1 MKKLLIFASGG
12 KEPDD
17 GGLGFQELVENAR
30 AGVLEAEIVAVVSN
44 HIHGGVRA
52 RADKLGI
59 RFVYFPLPREAE
71 DYQRI
76 VTETQAD
83 FVALSGWL
91 KMTKGLN
98 SARTINIHPGDAKR
112 FGGPGMYGHFVHE
125 AVIKAY
131 HEGTVKCSAVTM
143 HFVTEKYDDGP
154 DFFRYPVVI
163 RLDETPETLAK
174 RVNKI
179 EHAWQSYIT
188 NLVIKGDICWD
199 GRNSSTLKVPRL
211 VPILEVR

>member
-12 KEPDD
+12 KDPDD
-17 GGLGFQELVENAR
+17 GGSGFQELVENAR
-30 AGVLEAEIVAVVSN
+30 AGVLEAEIVAVVSS

-71 DYQRI
+71 DYQHI

-91 KMTKGLN
+91 KMTKGLDP
-98 SARTINIHPGDAKR
+98 ARTLNIHPGDAKR

-125 AVIKAY
+125 AVMAAY
-131 HEGTVKCSAVTM
+131 AKGEVACSAVTM
-143 HFVTEKYDDGP
+143 HFVTEKYDEGP
-154 DFFRYPVVI
+154 VIFRYPVAI
-163 RLDETPETLAK
+163 RRDDTPETLAK

-188 NLVIKGDICWD
+188 NLVIRGDISWD
-199 GRNSSTLKVPRL
+199 GKNPSTLKVPRL
-211 VPILEVR
+211 VPILEIR